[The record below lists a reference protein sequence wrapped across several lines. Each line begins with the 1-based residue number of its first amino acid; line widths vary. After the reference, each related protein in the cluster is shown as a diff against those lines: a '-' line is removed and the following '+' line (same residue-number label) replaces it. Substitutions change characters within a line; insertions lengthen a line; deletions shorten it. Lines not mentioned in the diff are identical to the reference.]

1 MLCGLEAGASWLSSF
16 CYSVPQILREEKK
29 KSIFCF
35 VLLCKKKVLISITKE
50 GRIMILKTH
59 TDVGELCINVHGNLF
74 TLDET

>member
-16 CYSVPQILREEKK
+16 CYLVPQILREKK
-29 KSIFCF
+29 KVYFLFCPA
-35 VLLCKKKVLISITKE
+35 LPAVLISITKE
-50 GRIMILKTH
+50 GRLMILKTH